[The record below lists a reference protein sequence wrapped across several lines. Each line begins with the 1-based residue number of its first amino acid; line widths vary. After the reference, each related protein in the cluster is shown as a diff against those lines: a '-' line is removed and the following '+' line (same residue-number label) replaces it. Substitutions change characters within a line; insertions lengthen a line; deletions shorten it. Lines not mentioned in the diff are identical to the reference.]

1 MFGAVRR
8 EELAALLALPPHLD
22 IALVIALGKPVEKVI
37 LEDLPADGS
46 IRYYRDSQ
54 GTHHVP
60 KRQQQELIQAV
71 YS

>member
-1 MFGAVRR
+1 MLPVPLD
-8 EELAALLALPPHLD
+8 ELAARLALPPHLA
-22 IALVIALGKPVEKVI
+22 IALVIALGTPVENVI

-60 KRQQQELIQAV
+60 KRQEQELIQAV